1 MLQLIGLIL
10 ILALIYTVKAVSISR
25 QHEDLAANSA
35 SFSFM
40 SAREEDEAVAESWTV
55 EEEREPSVSLG
66 TLRGAHA

>member
-1 MLQLIGLIL
+1 MLQLIGLIV
-10 ILALIYTVKAVSISR
+10 ILALIYAVKAISVVR
-25 QHEDLAANSA
+25 QHKDLAANSA

-40 SAREEDEAVAESWTV
+40 SLREEDEAVAESWTV